1 MYFHHMQRTAII
13 VAGGK
18 GTRMGVDLPK
28 QFIVINGLPILG
40 HTLQRFAQF
49 DSTMELIVVLP
60 IDWISFWD
68 EERSKYTLPEHTV
81 VEGGQERFNSV
92 LNGIKAVSK
101 ASNLIAVHDAVRPC
115 VSLPTIERCF
125 AKAGKSGAAIPVVK
139 MVNSLRKLQEEGSIS
154 VDRSDY
160 RSVQTPQVFQA
171 DLLRESYNQP
181 FASEFTDDASVV
193 EKAGHGV
200 HLVEGNPENVKATNP
215 QDLVLLRH
223 FLS

>member
-1 MYFHHMQRTAII
+1 MQRTAIL

-18 GTRMGVDLPK
+18 GTRMGSDLPK

-49 DSTMELIVVLP
+49 DPTMELIVVLP

-68 EERSKYTLPEHTV
+68 EEQTKYTLPEHTV
-81 VEGGQERFNSV
+81 VEGGQERFYSV
-92 LNGIKAVSK
+92 LNGINA
-101 ASNLIAVHDAVRPC
+101 ASNASSVIAVHDAVRPC

-125 AKAGKSGAAIPVVK
+125 AKARQNGAAIPVVK
-139 MVNSLRKLQEEGSIS
+139 MVNSLRKLNKEGSVS
-154 VDRSDY
+154 VDRSEY

-171 DLLRESYNQP
+171 ELLKNSYSQTFTTD
-181 FASEFTDDASVV
+181 FADDASVV
-193 EKAGHGV
+193 EKAGHDI